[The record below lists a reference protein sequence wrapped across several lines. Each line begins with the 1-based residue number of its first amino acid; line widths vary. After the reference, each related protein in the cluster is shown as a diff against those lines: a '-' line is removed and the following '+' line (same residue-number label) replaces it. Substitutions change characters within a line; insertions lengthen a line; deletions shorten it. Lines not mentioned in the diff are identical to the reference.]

1 MKLPYSMKVEGVTK
15 NDLDEISYL
24 EEKIFGID
32 AFAKDLLKKLIKNK
46 VLFIKII
53 DDTDKILGFSI
64 SIENATDEANLINF
78 LIREENQNQ
87 GLGALLLKKTIDEIK
102 SKNKFRSIV
111 LNVKT
116 DNDIAINL
124 YKKFG
129 FAILKRIDNYYSSGA
144 SSVYMKLQ
152 L

>member
-1 MKLPYSMKVEGVTK
+1 MKIKDVNK

-24 EEKIFGID
+24 EEKTFGID
-32 AFAKDLLKKLIKNK
+32 AFSKDLIKKLIKNK
-46 VLFIKII
+46 LLFIKMV
-53 DDTDKILGFSI
+53 DETDKILGLSI
-64 SIENATDEANLINF
+64 SIENAKNEANLINF
-78 LIREENQNQ
+78 LIREENQNH

-102 SKNKFRSIV
+102 GKKKFRSIV
-111 LNVKT
+111 LNVKV

-129 FAILKRIDNYYSSGA
+129 FEILKRIEGYYYSGA